1 MKKYVYMFDEGNK
14 DMKNILG
21 GKGANL
27 SEMTRLGLNV
37 PSGFVISTDACNKFY
52 KDKETISDEMINQI
66 FTNMRKLEKK
76 TNKEFGSKTNPLLV
90 SVRSGSV
97 LSMPGMMDTILN
109 LGMNDDAINY
119 FEDKRFAYDSYRRLI
134 MMYSD
139 VVMGFDRKK
148 FENIIDQIKQKKNIK
163 YDIELDETDMKNIT
177 FEFKKLYKILSGNYF
192 PQDIKV
198 QLIESVKAVFKSWNN
213 ERAKFYRKI
222 NNIPDSYGTA
232 VNVQEMV
239 YGNLN
244 ENSGTGVAFSRNPST
259 GVDEL
264 FGEYLINAQGE
275 DVVAG
280 IRTPNKISTLKD
292 IMPKIYDE
300 FYKASKILEK
310 HYKDMQD
317 IEFTIENK
325 KLYILQTRNGKR
337 TIDASI
343 KIAVDLV
350 NENIISKKEA
360 ILRVNPNEMDKLLHN
375 KFDEE
380 SKKEAKVIAKGLN
393 ASPGSCTGRIYFNV
407 SDIKKISLLNEK
419 CILVRNE
426 TSPEDIEG
434 MKISEGIITATGGMT
449 SHAAVVAR
457 GMGKPCVSA
466 VKDIKIDEVN
476 KVLITSDGRK
486 FKEGEYLSIDGTNG
500 IVYDRKIS
508 LVEPNLSN
516 YVKTFMSWVDEVRK
530 LKVRTN
536 AETKVD
542 ALNSLK
548 YGAEG
553 IGLVRT
559 EHMFFDKK
567 RIFNFRKMILSD
579 SKEEIEESL
588 KELIPYQREDFINL
602 FKVMNGKPVI
612 IRYLDPPLH
621 EFLPK
626 TRDEITK
633 LALSLKVNINELNQ
647 RIEKLNEVNPMM
659 GHRGVRLLV
668 SFNEIIKMQTR
679 AVLEAA
685 IICKKDNIRVKPEI
699 MIPLVNDINEFLY
712 VKRIIREEA
721 AKVFEENK
729 IKINYKIGTMIETVR
744 AVLLSSELA
753 KEVDFYSFGTNDL
766 TQFTYGISR
775 DDSKFLNDYY
785 DKGIYV
791 NDPFKTIDKNGVG
804 KLIKM
809 AIKDARK
816 VNPKIEIGICGE
828 QAGDFETICFCN
840 EEGLDYVSCSPYRV
854 LGARVSLAISELKK
868 ESK

>member
-27 SEMTRLGLNV
+27 SEMTKLGLNV

-66 FTNMRKLEKK
+66 FTNMKKLEKK

-109 LGMNDDAINY
+109 LGMNDDVINY

-292 IMPKIYDE
+292 IMPEIYDE

-350 NENIISKKEA
+350 NENIISKEEA
-360 ILRVNPNEMDKLLHN
+360 ILRVNPNEMD
-375 KFDEE
+375 
-380 SKKEAKVIAKGLN
+380 KKEAKVIAKGLN

-476 KVLITSDGRK
+476 KVLITSDGKK

-516 YVKTFMSWVDEVRK
+516 YVKIFMSYVDEVRK

-647 RIEKLNEVNPMM
+647 RIENLKEVNPMM

-744 AVLLSSELA
+744 AVLLYSELA

-840 EEGLDYVSCSPYRV
+840 EEGFDYVSCSPYRV
-854 LGARVSLAISELKK
+854 LGARVSLAISELTK

>member
-633 LALSLKVNINELNQ
+633 LALSLKVNINELNK

>member
-14 DMKNILG
+14 NMKNILG

-109 LGMNDDAINY
+109 LGMNDDVINY

-280 IRTPNKISTLKD
+280 IRTPNKISALKD

-840 EEGLDYVSCSPYRV
+840 EEGFDYVSCSPYRV

>member
-27 SEMTRLGLNV
+27 SEMTKLGLNV

-66 FTNMRKLEKK
+66 FTNMKKLEKK

-109 LGMNDDAINY
+109 LGMNDDVINY

-292 IMPKIYDE
+292 IMPEIYDE

-350 NENIISKKEA
+350 NENIISKEEA

-476 KVLITSDGRK
+476 KVLITSDGKK

-647 RIEKLNEVNPMM
+647 RIENLKEVNPMM

>member
-27 SEMTRLGLNV
+27 SEMTKLGLNV

-66 FTNMRKLEKK
+66 FTNMKKLEKK

-109 LGMNDDAINY
+109 LGMNDDVINY

-292 IMPKIYDE
+292 IMPEIYDE

-350 NENIISKKEA
+350 NENIISKEEA
-360 ILRVNPNEMDKLLHN
+360 ILRVNPNEMDK
-375 KFDEE
+375 
-380 SKKEAKVIAKGLN
+380 KKEAKVIAKGLN

-476 KVLITSDGRK
+476 KVLITSDGKK

-516 YVKTFMSWVDEVRK
+516 YVKIFMSYVDEVRK

-647 RIEKLNEVNPMM
+647 RIENLKEVNPMM

-840 EEGLDYVSCSPYRV
+840 EEGFDYVSCSPYRV
-854 LGARVSLAISELKK
+854 LGARVSLAISELTK